1 MVGTEQ
7 GAILL
12 CNRKGKTQADK
23 ITTAFTG
30 HHGPIYSLQVR
41 IVELNG
47 MLTCPPL
54 CYREIHFIPSTSSLL
69 EIGQQGYDVS
79 SLTLSQ

>member
-23 ITTAFTG
+23 ITNAFTG
-30 HHGPIYSLQVR
+30 HHGPIYSLQVSDDVNHYKHLVTH
-41 IVELNG
+41 ISLH
-47 MLTCPPL
+47 
-54 CYREIHFIPSTSSLL
+54 YREILFILSTFYLL
-69 EIGQQGYDVS
+69 VIGQQGYVAK
-79 SLTLSQ
+79 L

>member
-12 CNRKGKTQADK
+12 CNRKGKTPAEK
-23 ITTAFTG
+23 ITLAFTG

-41 IVELNG
+41 I
-47 MLTCPPL
+47 
-54 CYREIHFIPSTSSLL
+54 II
-69 EIGQQGYDVS
+69 
-79 SLTLSQ
+79 